1 MAVSFA
7 FPCVPDTGVPV
18 LVGFSGGLDSTVLLH
33 WLANAP
39 PQRVHGLEAIHVHH
53 GLHEHADAWSAHCAA
68 FCAPR
73 DIPLHVVRVQVYHD
87 GGRGL
92 EAAAREARRA
102 AFAQIVQDG
111 QYLAL
116 AHHRDDQ
123 AETWLLRAL
132 RGSGDG
138 LAAMRPLTPFAA
150 GQLWRPL
157 LALSRAQLLDYA
169 QRHGLDWI
177 EDPSNADPHHD
188 RNFLRL
194 HVLPLLHQ
202 RWPQAAAVLARNAAL
217 AAANGDLLDAEDAAL
232 LPELLDP
239 DGALDIIGLYA
250 QPLARR
256 ARLLR
261 AWCARAGAPPL
272 PERGVHIIER
282 DLLPAGHDSAA
293 CFAWCHTEI
302 RRWCLRL
309 YLHRPPPAWPRDW
322 QAVWSGTA
330 PLSLP
335 DGGQLRLDSINQ
347 HVVPGFGRPLCV
359 RARRGGE
366 RLVLPGRTHSHLLKH
381 LLQEAGIPPWRRTS
395 MPLLCEGEHI
405 LAAGDR
411 FLAAPLVTWLNAHG
425 LKLCWE
431 SSNNTLI

>member
-1 MAVSFA
+1 MSVA

-39 PQRVHGLEAIHVHH
+39 AQHLHGLEAIHVHH

-73 DIPLHVVRVQVYHD
+73 DIPLHVVRVQVCHNS
-87 GGRGL
+87 GRGL
-92 EAAAREARRA
+92 EAAARAARRA
-102 AFAQIVQDG
+102 AFAQLLQQG

-169 QRHGLDWI
+169 RQHALDWI
-177 EDPSNADPHHD
+177 EDPSNADPRHD

-217 AAANGDLLDAEDAAL
+217 AAANGDLLDAEDAVL
-232 LPELLDP
+232 LPDLLDP
-239 DGALDIIGLYA
+239 DGALDIIGLYV
-250 QPLARR
+250 QPPARR

-261 AWCARAGAPPL
+261 AWCARAGVPPL
-272 PERGVHIIER
+272 PERGVQMIER

-293 CFAWCHTEI
+293 CFVWCRTEI
-302 RRWCLRL
+302 RRWRLRL
-309 YLHRPPPAWPRDW
+309 YLHRPQPAWPPGW
-322 QAVWSGTA
+322 QTVWSGTA
-330 PLSLP
+330 PLILP
-335 DGGQLRLDSINQ
+335 DGGQLRLESPHQ
-347 HVVPGFGRPLCV
+347 TVVPGFARPLCV

-381 LLQEAGIPPWRRTS
+381 LLQAAGIPPWRRAS
-395 MPLLCEGEHI
+395 MPLLCEGEQI

-411 FLAAPLVTWLNAHG
+411 LLAAPLLTWLHTHG
-425 LKLCWE
+425 LKLRWE
-431 SSNNTLI
+431 SNNNTLI